1 MKIFGNYQ
9 KHWLGQLMR
18 DFDFDFELRGEDLE
32 LDVWHEDFHL
42 QLDSDCEDLITSL
55 VRVLSR
61 MELNYKVKQ
70 YRVY

>member
-18 DFDFDFELRGEDLE
+18 DFDFELRGEDLE
-32 LDVWHEDFHL
+32 LDLWREDFHL

>member
-1 MKIFGNYQ
+1 
-9 KHWLGQLMR
+9 MR
-18 DFDFDFELRGEDLE
+18 DFDFELRGEDLE
-32 LDVWHEDFHL
+32 LDLWREDFHL